1 MFSARVGDIATMA
14 KHLYKIIFHN
24 QDKVYEI
31 FAERFAESDI
41 FGFIEVDSIV
51 FGDASSLVVDPSE
64 ERLRNEFGE
73 VKRFFVPVH
82 SIIRIDEVAK
92 EGSAKIKDVKN
103 SPATITPFPYNSRKR
118 PESS

>member
-1 MFSARVGDIATMA
+1 MATMA
-14 KHLYKIIFHN
+14 KHLYKVIFHN

-31 FAERFAESDI
+31 YAERFSESDI

-51 FGDASSLVVDPSE
+51 FGESTSVVVDPSE
-64 ERLRNEFGE
+64 ERLKNEFSE

-92 EGSAKIKDVKN
+92 QGAAKIKDIKN
-103 SPATITPFPYNSRKR
+103 SPATVTPFPYVSKNR
-118 PESS
+118 PEG

>member
-1 MFSARVGDIATMA
+1 MAKQIA
-14 KHLYKIIFHN
+14 KHLYKVIFHN

-31 FAERFAESDI
+31 YAERFSESDV
-41 FGFIEVDSIV
+41 FGFIEIESIV
-51 FGDASSLVVDPSE
+51 FGETYSVVVDPNE
-64 ERLRNEFGE
+64 ERLKKEFCD

-92 EGSAKIKDVKN
+92 QGISKVQDIKTA
-103 SPATITPFPYNSRKR
+103 PTTTITPFPYASKNR

>member
-1 MFSARVGDIATMA
+1 MA
-14 KHLYKIIFHN
+14 KHVYKVIFHN

-31 FAERFAESDI
+31 YAERFSESDI

-51 FGDASSLVVDPSE
+51 FGETSSVVVDPSE
-64 ERLRNEFGE
+64 ERLKNEFND
-73 VKRFFVPVH
+73 VRRFYVPVH

-92 EGSAKIKDVKN
+92 QGAAKIKDVNN
-103 SPATITPFPYNSRKR
+103 SPAIVTPFPFSKKR